1 MIDWS
6 LKKKNTSKNKNI
18 FSDSLIH
25 WKYSTKRTNYLII
38 NRWKKKLTP
47 KRYTSPIIYKNP
59 GSETRST
66 KSSATD
72 PRNLDQKITP
82 HSKRTLKTFPLF
94 IPSRFANRV
103 NRSTLDD
110 FFKRIIRRRWI
121 IDRGGRRRKKE
132 KKKYRVV
139 RMFRR
144 MLRGEIRR
152 VTCAFTCRNARFQ
165 CTCSRS
171 TNRNAVR
178 STLLTIN
185 TTSIRWSVFS
195 NSYVEWCCVEIRKI
209 KEIKLINRRITFMSV
224 SIWSERWRAVF
235 RHRAKYLF
243 LQ

>member
-18 FSDSLIH
+18 FSLIH
-25 WKYSTKRTNYLII
+25 WKYSTKRTNYFI

-82 HSKRTLKTFPLF
+82 HSKRTLKTFPPF

-132 KKKYRVV
+132 KKKVSSRTNVSPNV
-139 RMFRR
+139 TRR
-144 MLRGEIRR
+144 DKACH
-152 VTCAFTCRNARFQ
+152 VCF
-165 CTCSRS
+165 
-171 TNRNAVR
+171 
-178 STLLTIN
+178 
-185 TTSIRWSVFS
+185 
-195 NSYVEWCCVEIRKI
+195 YVPQ
-209 KEIKLINRRITFMSV
+209 
-224 SIWSERWRAVF
+224 RAISMHVL
-235 RHRAKYLF
+235 ALDES
-243 LQ
+243 